1 MIFTAPLFT
10 NGVLP
15 ALSVNHLFL
24 VQLTCLIF
32 MESSPLRISV
42 LPLSLSISLKKSN
55 PSPAVECSA
64 PFTMSELNIVLRS
77 LSAGRAPGPDTISAD
92 MIKCSPYILKLF
104 LLDHFNH
111 FLSTSTVP
119 DSWALSEV
127 FMLVKKIQQDTR
139 DLTNYR
145 PISLTNTMY
154 KIFASLLQKRLSFR
168 FDLLSLAFEPNA
180 PPTDPYILCVVFSKL
195 MKGNKIRCMSFSSIG
210 QRLSIPSLF
219 RLSSLLFAS
228 LVFLRCSS
236 TLSSLFTVLL
246 SSVFATQARPPQ
258 SFPKL
263 VVSVKDVLYLLTFL
277 ILFFLISSMTSKPPM
292 FLDMVFSPGSSIPL
306 RLYGTLN
313 MLTIPPLCLTLL
325 NKLPDLLQYEAHIR
339 GLTLNFDR
347 CAHLRLHS
355 EERIYFSPSLSSPR
369 ECVLALDGVP
379 SEPVPL
385 SDEVKNLGVYLD
397 SFSNT
402 HKAQSCSFKAL
413 RRIVR
418 IKSSFYHRVL
428 NPSNEDCS
436 NSYLACLSFDSSRVI
451 TPPQIYSQ
459 NRLKLL
465 GHVFRHPNSLEFS
478 STFMP
483 SGQHRYTRGPNR
495 IGRPRLHWA
504 ESVMSEASNRIT
516 HLTSDH
522 APLHNDIDNSF
533 FQSPNASHVRLTH
546 VSPSLMWMD
555 NTTLYRRIQP
565 RALDRRE
572 WIKVVHKPP
581 KQRRN

>member
-1 MIFTAPLFT
+1 M
-10 NGVLP
+10 
-15 ALSVNHLFL
+15 
-24 VQLTCLIF
+24 
-32 MESSPLRISV
+32 
-42 LPLSLSISLKKSN
+42 
-55 PSPAVECSA
+55 
-64 PFTMSELNIVLRS
+64 
-77 LSAGRAPGPDTISAD
+77 
-92 MIKCSPYILKLF
+92 
-104 LLDHFNH
+104 
-111 FLSTSTVP
+111 
-119 DSWALSEV
+119 
-127 FMLVKKIQQDTR
+127 
-139 DLTNYR
+139 
-145 PISLTNTMY
+145 
-154 KIFASLLQKRLSFR
+154 
-168 FDLLSLAFEPNA
+168 
-180 PPTDPYILCVVFSKL
+180 
-195 MKGNKIRCMSFSSIG
+195 
-210 QRLSIPSLF
+210 
-219 RLSSLLFAS
+219 
-228 LVFLRCSS
+228 FLRCSS
-236 TLSSLFTVLL
+236 PLSSLFTVLL
-246 SSVFATQARPPQ
+246 SSVFVTQARPPQ

-263 VVSVKDVLYLLTFL
+263 VVSVKDVLYLPTSL
-277 ILFFLISSMTSKPPM
+277 ILFFLISSMISKPSM

-313 MLTIPPLCLTLL
+313 MLMIPPLCLTLL

-347 CAHLRLHS
+347 CAHYILRKESTFHPLSHPHANAFLLWTGFHRNPFLFPTRS
-355 EERIYFSPSLSSPR
+355 TISVSILTPSLILTKLNH
-369 ECVLALDGVP
+369 V
-379 SEPVPL
+379 
-385 SDEVKNLGVYLD
+385 
-397 SFSNT
+397 
-402 HKAQSCSFKAL
+402 HFKSL

-418 IKSSFYHRVL
+418 IKSSFYHKVL

-451 TPPQIYSQ
+451 TPQIYSQ

-483 SGQHRYTRGPNR
+483 SGQYRYTRGPNR

-522 APLHNDIDNSF
+522 APLRNDIDNSF

-555 NTTLYRRIQP
+555 STTLYRRIQP